1 MTRGFMD
8 FVATILIPDFPG
20 ETSKW
25 YAEKYLY
32 ESGNNSDAK
41 DPVQSLANTL
51 EKQVRE
57 GRDKRI
63 MRIRIDG
70 HGPYRF
76 FPTQKSDEGR
86 LENIAV
92 QISLSKKDLEGIDN
106 LVALGNFN
114 NKKFTN
120 RKDVIQWLVEEAI
133 KANSSSFC
141 KVADVI
147 EQIEKL
153 KRSVQNYTTPSEL

>member
-1 MTRGFMD
+1 MKRGFMD
-8 FVATILIPDFPG
+8 FAATILIPDFPG

-25 YAEKYLY
+25 YAEKYLE

-41 DPVQSLANTL
+41 DPLQSLANTL

-57 GRDKRI
+57 GRDSRI
-63 MRIRIDG
+63 IKKRIDG

-76 FPTQKSDEGR
+76 FPAPESDEGR

-92 QISLSKKDLEGIDN
+92 QISLSKKDLKDIDN
-106 LVALGNFN
+106 LVTLGNLNTRKFN
-114 NKKFTN
+114 N
-120 RKDVIQWLVEEAI
+120 RRAVIQWLVEEGM
-133 KANSSSFC
+133 KDNSSSFC

-147 EQIEKL
+147 EEIEKL
-153 KRSVQNYTTPSEL
+153 KRSL